1 MSSTAGRRL
10 SASVVRQA
18 EVKRSDPTLSPSVAT
33 TTCLT
38 VETLWLAFARAVSQE
53 ISSGGLSGSTGGS
66 SEGLYSHGV
75 EALTVLMKIYRAARF
90 PAIPAGPLRLV
101 NPASLLLWERG
112 GVSAGWRDYP
122 PAGSEASP

>member
-38 VETLWLAFARAVSQE
+38 VETLGLAFARAVSQE
-53 ISSGGLSGSTGGS
+53 ISLGGLSGSTGGS

-75 EALTVLMKIYRAARF
+75 EALHSAHEDLSGGSLPRHPRW
-90 PAIPAGPLRLV
+90 PA
-101 NPASLLLWERG
+101 
-112 GVSAGWRDYP
+112 
-122 PAGSEASP
+122 